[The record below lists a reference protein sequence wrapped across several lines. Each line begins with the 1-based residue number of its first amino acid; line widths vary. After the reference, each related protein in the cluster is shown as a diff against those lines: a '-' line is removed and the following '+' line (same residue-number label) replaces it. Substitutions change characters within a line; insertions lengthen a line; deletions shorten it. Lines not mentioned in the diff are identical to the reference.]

1 MSIGTLLIY
10 VFASTSILYIA
21 HFGLYVIGA
30 CIYDI
35 WQGVR
40 IHRLERSGLTAF
52 YRPRVTVLVPA
63 HNEEAV
69 IIRCMDSIF
78 ASTYPYISVIVVN
91 DASHDATGRLLR
103 AYRALHP
110 DRQLRV
116 ITKRVN
122 VGKGAGLNYALRR
135 YVDSELVMM
144 CDADSVIMP
153 DAVANAVSYFV
164 NPAVVGVAANVQI
177 ITQHTTLG
185 ILQKFEHMISY
196 QSKKAY
202 SIANCEYTI
211 GGVASTYRTS
221 IIRSVGYY
229 DTDTMTEDISLSL
242 KVAAKGNRA
251 HRLIYAADVVAFTE
265 PVETFSALLRQRFR
279 WKYGALQNLV
289 KHTDLI
295 DINSPKYS
303 TPLTMY
309 RLPMAFISEVT
320 LLVLPLVWLY
330 GAYITLNERSLLL
343 VVGAYL
349 LISSYALVTLWY
361 NTQLRWR
368 ERIQLTAYV
377 PIMYF
382 LFYIMDIIQIAA
394 VIRCAVRSPQLFGRK
409 RTVSTWV
416 SPPRLGS
423 RLGSIPLTTSLQAT
437 RKSHE

>member
-1 MSIGTLLIY
+1 MSFESVVVY
-10 VFASTSILYIA
+10 VFATTSILYIT
-21 HFGLYVIGA
+21 HFGMYVIGA
-30 CIYDI
+30 CLYDI
-35 WQGVR
+35 WQGMR
-40 IHRLERSGLTAF
+40 LHRLQRSALTSF
-52 YRPRVTVLVPA
+52 YKPRITVLIPA

-69 IIRCMDSIF
+69 IVRCLDSIF
-78 ASTYPYISVIVVN
+78 ASSYPYLSVIVVN
-91 DASHDATGRLLR
+91 DASTDATRRLLR
-103 AYRALHP
+103 AYQAINPTRS
-110 DRQLRV
+110 LRV
-116 ITKRVN
+116 INKRIN
-122 VGKGAGLNYALRR
+122 VGKGAGLNYALQK
-135 YVDSELVMM
+135 YVDSPLVMM
-144 CDADSVIMP
+144 CDADSVLAPTAI
-153 DAVANAVSYFV
+153 ANAITYFI
-164 NPAVVGVAANVQI
+164 NPSVVGVAANVQI
-177 ITQHTTLG
+177 LSQHTSLG

-221 IIRSVGYY
+221 TIRSVGYY

-265 PVETFSALLRQRFR
+265 PVETFRALLRQRFR

-295 DINSPKYS
+295 DVNSPRY
-303 TPLTMY
+303 TTTLTMY
-309 RLPMAFISEVT
+309 RLPMAFLSEVT

-330 GAYITLNERSLLL
+330 GLYVTLNERSLLL
-343 VVGAYL
+343 VFGAYL

-361 NTQLRWR
+361 NTHLHWG
-368 ERIQLTAYV
+368 ERLKLTAYV

-382 LFYIMDIIQIAA
+382 LFYVMDIIQIAA
-394 VIRCAVRSPQLFGRK
+394 VLQCLAKARPLFARK
-409 RTVSTWV
+409 RTASTWV

-423 RLGSIPLTTSLQAT
+423 RLGSIPLAAPLQAT